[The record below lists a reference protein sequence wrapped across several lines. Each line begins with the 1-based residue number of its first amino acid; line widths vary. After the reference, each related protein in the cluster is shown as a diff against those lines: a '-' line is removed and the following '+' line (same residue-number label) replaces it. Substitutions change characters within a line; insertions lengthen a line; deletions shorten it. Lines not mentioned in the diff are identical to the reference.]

1 MKVEQNKMKNELL
14 TLGVLLMAS
23 ISLGCQGL
31 NMDYGKPEA
40 QFLEEDVS
48 RLGQNYIQKKRT
60 LKGVVTRIDVSQP
73 KDVSVFL
80 GHGIECD
87 LDDFANA
94 TIHFRI
100 GETVY
105 MDGILRKCEPGTI
118 LLEPAFGR
126 DPTAPFNPK
135 K

>member
-1 MKVEQNKMKNELL
+1 MKNGFLIIGALL
-14 TLGVLLMAS
+14 LVTVFW
-23 ISLGCQGL
+23 GCQGL
-31 NMDYGKPEA
+31 NMDYGKPAA

-48 RLGQNYIQKKRT
+48 RLGQNYIQKKIT
-60 LKGVVTRIDVSQP
+60 IKGVITRIDVSQP

-94 TIHFRI
+94 AKHFRI

-126 DPTAPFNPK
+126 DPTAPFNPQK
-135 K
+135 